1 MTNGDLLNFP
11 EREQDIKLP
20 YNCEPCRRARTK
32 CDKTGP
38 VCRRCARKGL
48 CCSGGYEK
56 PKRGRPSVNIFN
68 RPSVVL
74 ENSTTKCDVLLANG
88 SSSAEEGRPFK
99 RPRNTTII
107 NPGSSISCPRGCP
120 IRSSSSLSIHGSV
133 GSSGRLSRLSS
144 SSSREESGG
153 VGTTQLLAPS
163 SLLPSSLLP
172 SSLLL
177 SSSKGMNH
185 PSTASQ
191 PPKPSSDPRYT
202 MTRQELTWARKIKRV
217 LRENNHTRKTNGL
230 STTTKTS
237 TNMEM
242 ENALF
247 TDLFIA
253 QLAIVTR
260 GDVTAAM
267 KRCNVINE
275 ALVKYNIKTTPREL
289 ELAVDWVNHVLP
301 GFHQVRSISTTS
313 SFFFFFSTPFFTA
326 VSASC
331 H

>member
-1 MTNGDLLNFP
+1 
-11 EREQDIKLP
+11 
-20 YNCEPCRRARTK
+20 
-32 CDKTGP
+32 
-38 VCRRCARKGL
+38 
-48 CCSGGYEK
+48 
-56 PKRGRPSVNIFN
+56 
-68 RPSVVL
+68 
-74 ENSTTKCDVLLANG
+74 
-88 SSSAEEGRPFK
+88 
-99 RPRNTTII
+99 
-107 NPGSSISCPRGCP
+107 
-120 IRSSSSLSIHGSV
+120 
-133 GSSGRLSRLSS
+133 
-144 SSSREESGG
+144 
-153 VGTTQLLAPS
+153 
-163 SLLPSSLLP
+163 
-172 SSLLL
+172 
-177 SSSKGMNH
+177 
-185 PSTASQ
+185 
-191 PPKPSSDPRYT
+191 
-202 MTRQELTWARKIKRV
+202 
-217 LRENNHTRKTNGL
+217 
-230 STTTKTS
+230 
-237 TNMEM
+237 MEM